1 MRDLVRELIASIDPQ
16 SLLQRIVEQ
25 VCARIPNAS
34 GASVA
39 LRTAGGFLEVLAT
52 HGDTGAIRG
61 RVVPVADTFQVYPLE
76 SGKSEIIGDTA
87 TDPRLTPQVRA
98 ISERLGVRSCLSI
111 PLMNAGAAIG
121 TLSVVAPTPYAFDPA
136 NVEPILSITEFLGV
150 LINSN
155 AQLATLLNNLLHS
168 TAAPSHNR
176 AAADFLASV
185 VLPEL
190 SERDELERVIDEV
203 LRHGR
208 IDPVFQP
215 IVELATGQVVA
226 FEGLSR
232 FASEPVRT
240 PDVWMMMAHKVN
252 RGVDMELTA
261 LRGLLDAALAIPDRY
276 SVTVN
281 LSPLAL
287 ADAEVQQ
294 VLLAYPQKL
303 VVELTE
309 HEPAPELLSVS
320 LEPVRRHGIK
330 LAIDDAG
337 SGFAGLTTILRL
349 RPDII
354 KLDRELTIGIEDDPA
369 RRALATALSHFAGDI
384 DAATVAEGIESDVQ
398 MQLLRDIGIRYG
410 QGYHLA
416 RPQSVAALRDSVL
429 SRP

>member
-1 MRDLVRELIASIDPQ
+1 M
-16 SLLQRIVEQ
+16 
-25 VCARIPNAS
+25 
-34 GASVA
+34 
-39 LRTAGGFLEVLAT
+39 
-52 HGDTGAIRG
+52 
-61 RVVPVADTFQVYPLE
+61 VPVADTFQVYPLE